1 LRKHVWITNFPFLE
15 QLYPF
20 KSSFQRI
27 WSCIFLTFTTSDMG
41 WKPRQCQLQ
50 TLDWFRLYFNSL
62 FGLENRKTGFYAI
75 IEYVSPFQKG
85 KEHMKPSFIFPVITR
100 KPISILAWLEQTN

>member
-62 FGLENRKTGFYAI
+62 WAWKQENWVLRYHRICLTFSK
-75 IEYVSPFQKG
+75 
-85 KEHMKPSFIFPVITR
+85 R
-100 KPISILAWLEQTN
+100 